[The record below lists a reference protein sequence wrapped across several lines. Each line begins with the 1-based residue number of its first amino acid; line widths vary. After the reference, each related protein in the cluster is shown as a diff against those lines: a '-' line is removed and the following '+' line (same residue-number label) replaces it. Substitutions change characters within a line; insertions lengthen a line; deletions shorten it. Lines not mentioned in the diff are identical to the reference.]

1 MTAIDKYCL
10 NWNGFETSA
19 TNTLKSL
26 HYDRHFTNVT
36 LVCEDDQQIEA
47 HKIILSSASPFFQ
60 KILLKNPHPHPL
72 IYLRGLKLEEMKAIV
87 DFIYLGQTEVNSQDV
102 ECFLQVAKDLKVRG
116 LQGGQENNENVDN
129 EKKVL
134 PSKDDNEAA
143 SIVEDDEAEVEDDVV
158 EDEDDVVE
166 DNIDIDNELHEK
178 ANTILAK
185 QNNDSFKKNCKV
197 IEHFEEGQYPCDGC
211 DYKAKRRNHLK
222 IHKKRKHSNINES
235 ESKEALEDTYRGLTE
250 ILQAVQYPKVKIEI
264 DNMTKEIYSNTEDS
278 SKKQYPCDVCGYKAG
293 RSDHLKR
300 HNLKLHTS
308 LPALLIGL
316 FLY

>member
-36 LVCEDDQQIEA
+36 LVSEDDQQIEA
-47 HKIILSSASPFFQ
+47 HKVILSSASPFFQ

-143 SIVEDDEAEVEDDVV
+143 SIVEDDEVEVKDDVVKNEDDVVEDDVV
-158 EDEDDVVE
+158 EDNYDPYV
-166 DNIDIDNELHEK
+166 K
-178 ANTILAK
+178 ANNILTE
-185 QNNDSFKKNCKV
+185 QNNDSLKKVNK
-197 IEHFEEGQYPCDGC
+197 ITEPNEEGQYPCDGC
-211 DYKAKRRNHLK
+211 DYKAKRSDHLK
-222 IHKKRKHSNINES
+222 RHKIRKHSNINES

-264 DNMTKEIYSNTEDS
+264 DNMAKEIYSNPEDS

-300 HNLKLHTS
+300 HKLRVHTS
-308 LPALLIGL
+308 LPAGHWQI
-316 FLY
+316 